1 MFLFERLVGV
11 GTYSAILVLVCYFIS
26 YFKSN
31 KALKII
37 LFIYTI
43 ALAIMG
49 FFFVPNSGADLYRIY
64 GFLDSFK
71 AYEFRAFLERYQ
83 DVNAPVSYIYF
94 WLISKTGEYRLL
106 PAVNTLICYSCIF
119 YIFRK
124 TAEKYNISNQNVAI
138 ALFFYMSIGSY
149 IYVISGIRTMLAIS
163 LVAFCFFRETV
174 EKKFR
179 IYHIILYIL
188 AAYIH
193 NLAVVVIL
201 IRLIIPLFGKSISG
215 IKRIAYMI
223 FFAAISV
230 FAALNM
236 RELLDAVIAKA
247 ESYIYGNKYSYFWD
261 YLIGAIVVV
270 VSLIVLVKV
279 ISKQYG
285 DKGLSQIKLFS
296 TVCVVLSLIFFFEF
310 STFHRLATYVNAI
323 TLTPL
328 VMIYLEK
335 KENKNAQQLIM
346 FASIV
351 LLFISCSRGS
361 LCSLKFFVW

>member
-71 AYEFRAFLERYQ
+71 VYEFRAFLERYQ
-83 DVNAPVSYIYF
+83 DANTPVSYIYF

-138 ALFFYMSIGSY
+138 ALLFYMSIGSY

-201 IRLIIPLFGKSISG
+201 IRLIIPLVSKSLG
-215 IKRIAYMI
+215 VGKRIAYII
-223 FFAAISV
+223 FFGAISV
-230 FAALNM
+230 FIAFNM
-236 RELLDAVIAKA
+236 RELLDEVVKKA
-247 ESYIYGNKYSYFWD
+247 ENYISGDAYSYFWD

-270 VSLIVLVKV
+270 ISLIVLIK
-279 ISKQYG
+279 IRSKEYG
-285 DKGLSQIKLFS
+285 EGELSQIKVFS
-296 TVCVVLSLIFFFEF
+296 LVCVILSLAFLFEF

-323 TLTPL
+323 TVTPL
-328 VMIYLEK
+328 VMVYLSKQET
-335 KENKNAQQLIM
+335 KNAQKLIL
-346 FASIV
+346 FSSFV
-351 LLFISCSRGS
+351 LLLISCSRGS